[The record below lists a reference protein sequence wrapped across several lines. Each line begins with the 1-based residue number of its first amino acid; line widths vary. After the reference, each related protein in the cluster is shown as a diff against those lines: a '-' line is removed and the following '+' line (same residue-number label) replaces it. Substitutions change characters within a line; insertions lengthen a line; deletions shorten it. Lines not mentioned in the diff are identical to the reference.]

1 MQELSITKN
10 NVGRYEY
17 NAAVTLIKQ
26 INRVLEKQLF
36 EESADGMVGLGRKTP
51 NMLTNFNSNVTIKKS
66 YLKRQSI
73 AKAQAASSTINIIAP
88 EITTNANAQDEANRQ
103 NTAQLAAIRVKETIA
118 SAITSIVGA
127 QITNLILR
135 TIDGSYFRT
144 VDEYD
149 LHQLLSAVKG
159 GAEWPSSTAIRQMM
173 VDVMATTFDWQ
184 ESAAT
189 NLKQLLTSIAK
200 AAVYGVRFHNDMKE
214 LVITSNVSHAAQQT
228 WGSELA

>member
-1 MQELSITKN
+1 MGKEAI
-10 NVGRYEY
+10 
-17 NAAVTLIKQ
+17 AA
-26 INRVLEKQLF
+26 
-36 EESADGMVGLGRKTP
+36 
-51 NMLTNFNSNVTIKKS
+51 
-66 YLKRQSI
+66 
-73 AKAQAASSTINIIAP
+73 
-88 EITTNANAQDEANRQ
+88 
-103 NTAQLAAIRVKETIA
+103 
-118 SAITSIVGA
+118 AITSIVGA